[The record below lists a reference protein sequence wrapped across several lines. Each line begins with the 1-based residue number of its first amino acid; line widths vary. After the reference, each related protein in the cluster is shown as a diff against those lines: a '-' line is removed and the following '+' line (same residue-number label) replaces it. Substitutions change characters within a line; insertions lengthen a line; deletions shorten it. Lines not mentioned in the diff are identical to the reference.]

1 MFFLYTTF
9 VMEIAKTANGDTESG
24 FVQDCRL
31 QVHIPHLKAQQS
43 IIAALGSQLLIK

>member
-1 MFFLYTTF
+1 
-9 VMEIAKTANGDTESG
+9 MENIAKTANGDTQSG